1 MIVLAVATNKT
12 ILVKE
17 FEQSLIKYNYQYEIL
32 GLGIT
37 WTGFDLKMKLYYNA
51 LKKLPKDEIVIV
63 CDSYD
68 VMFVQSSDVIQEKYN
83 TLASNKVV
91 IGLEP
96 ECYESICDK
105 ETTTICKI
113 ENNKHEYYKYIN
125 SGFIMG
131 PANLLM
137 DIFKFQL
144 DTNQHDDQVG
154 LGKWVKNNCNLC
166 YFDYD
171 FQFVFNYLDTSVN
184 FKRLKIQITN
194 NTMKIDK
201 DITIDGIAPSVI
213 HMPGQN
219 NDLGKRSEMIRNFVL
234 PNRKKL
240 SVMYYVNLSFLRLCK
255 KDRYYCG
262 YWIIPVCFVIII
274 LFVLFITSMKSKD
287 KDKNIL
293 YVFGIKQ

>member
-1 MIVLAVATNKT
+1 MIVFAVATDKT

-17 FEQSLIKYNYQYEIL
+17 FEQSLIKYNYNYEIL
-32 GLGIT
+32 GLGMT
-37 WTGFDLKMKLYYNA
+37 WSGFDLKMKLYYNA

-68 VMFVQSSDVIQEKYN
+68 VMFVQSSKKIQERYN
-83 TLASNKVV
+83 KLASNKVV

-105 ETTTICKI
+105 ETTKVCNID
-113 ENNKHEYYKYIN
+113 NKKHKYYKYIN

-131 PANLLM
+131 RADLLM

-144 DTNQHDDQVG
+144 DTNQHDDQIG

-184 FKRLKIQITN
+184 FKRLKIKITN
-194 NTMKIDK
+194 DTMKIDK
-201 DITIDGIAPSVI
+201 NITVDGINPCVI
-213 HMPGQN
+213 HMPGQS
-219 NDLGKRSEMIRNFVL
+219 NDLGKRSEIIRTFVL
-234 PNRKKL
+234 PERKKL
-240 SVMYYVNLSFLRLCK
+240 GTMYYLNLNFLRLCK

-262 YWIIPVCFVIII
+262 YWIVPVCLILLI
-274 LFVLFITSMKSKD
+274 LFVLFIMSCKSED
-287 KDKNIL
+287 KYKNIL
-293 YVFGIKQ
+293 YIVGIRK